1 MGAMLGFL
9 LVAAIRYKDI
19 QRYIS
24 LKANFNQLLLSL
36 IGIVLMI
43 DVNYFLQWGVTSVAL
58 LSLITIIEVVV
69 NVKALK
75 ALGKGKTR

>member
-1 MGAMLGFL
+1 
-9 LVAAIRYKDI
+9 
-19 QRYIS
+19 
-24 LKANFNQLLLSL
+24 
-36 IGIVLMI
+36 MI

>member
-1 MGAMLGFL
+1 MLGFL